1 MMNPLETARIKA
13 NELLGK
19 SVVKELNKKGYEA
32 VYAPTKEE
40 ALAEVLKLIPEGAVV
55 GVPGTVTVRE
65 IGAMEK
71 LAERG
76 CTIHHHWNPSLSPE
90 ERMQT
95 LMDEYCADYF
105 LTSANAITRDG
116 MIVNI
121 DGNGNRVSA
130 MAWGRNVLIFVIGIN
145 KVAGSLEEAVNRAR
159 TATPPNVL
167 RLNGDTP
174 CTQTGYCV
182 DCDSPSRVCR
192 ALLIL
197 ERPTN
202 GRRTH
207 VIMVG
212 ESLGY

>member
-1 MMNPLETARIKA
+1 MTNPFEAARAKA
-13 NELLGK
+13 REALANT
-19 SVVKELNKKGYEA
+19 VVKALNQKGYEA
-32 VYAPTKEE
+32 VYAPTKED

-55 GVPGTVTVRE
+55 GVPGTVTIRE

-76 CTIHHHWNPSLSPE
+76 CTVHQHWNPKLTPE

-105 LTSANAITRDG
+105 LTSANAVTRDG

-130 MAWGRNVLIFVIGIN
+130 MAWGRNVLIFVIGVN
-145 KVAGSLEEAVNRAR
+145 KVAGSLEEAINRAR

-167 RLNGDTP
+167 RLNGNTP
-174 CTQTGYCV
+174 CIQTGYCV
-182 DCDSPSRVCR
+182 DCNSPSRVCR

-202 GRRTH
+202 GRKTH

-212 ESLGY
+212 EDLGY

>member
-1 MMNPLETARIKA
+1 MTNPFEAARAKA
-13 NELLGK
+13 KEALAHT
-19 SVVKELNKKGYEA
+19 VVKALNQKGYEA
-32 VYAPTKEE
+32 VYAPTKED

-55 GVPGTVTVRE
+55 GVPGTVTIRE

-76 CTIHHHWNPSLSPE
+76 CTVHQHWNPKLTPE

-105 LTSANAITRDG
+105 LTSANAVTRDG

-130 MAWGRNVLIFVIGIN
+130 MAWGRNVLIFVVGVN
-145 KVAGSLEEAVNRAR
+145 KVAGTLEEAINRAR

-167 RLNGDTP
+167 RLNGNTP
-174 CTQTGYCV
+174 CVHTGHCI
-182 DCDSPSRVCR
+182 DCDAPSRVCR

-197 ERPTN
+197 ERPTM
-202 GRRTH
+202 GRKTH

-212 ESLGY
+212 EDLGY

>member
-1 MMNPLETARIKA
+1 MANPFEAARVKA
-13 NELLGK
+13 VEALAG
-19 SVVKELNKKGYEA
+19 SVVRALNRKGYEA
-32 VYAPTKEE
+32 VYAPTKED

-55 GVPGTVTVRE
+55 GVPGTVTIRE

-76 CTIHHHWNPSLSPE
+76 CTIHHHWNPDLTPE

-105 LTSANAITRDG
+105 LTSANAVTRDG

-130 MAWGRNVLIFVIGIN
+130 MAWGRNVLIFVVGIN

-202 GRRTH
+202 GRKTH
-207 VIMVG
+207 VIMVR
-212 ESLGY
+212 EDLGY

>member
-1 MMNPLETARIKA
+1 M
-13 NELLGK
+13 
-19 SVVKELNKKGYEA
+19 VKELNKKGYQA
-32 VYAPTKEE
+32 VYAPTRE
-40 ALAEVLKLIPEGAVV
+40 AALEEVLKLIPEGAVV
-55 GVPGTVTVRE
+55 GVPGTVTIRE
-65 IGAMEK
+65 IGAMER

-76 CTIHHHWNPSLSPE
+76 CTIHHHWNPNLTPE

-95 LMDEYCADYF
+95 LMDEYCSDYF
-105 LTSANAITRDG
+105 LTSANAVTRDG

-130 MAWGRNVLIFVIGIN
+130 MAWGRNILIFVIGIN
-145 KVAGSLEEAVNRAR
+145 KVAGSLEEAISRAR
-159 TATPPNVL
+159 AATPPNVL
-167 RLNGDTP
+167 RLSGSTP
-174 CTQTGYCV
+174 CIQTGHCV